1 MTMNRH
7 APTAYSQTPC
17 ASAYAAK
24 ATTTRALSATAA
36 TLRPIA
42 SATMPIGT
50 TRSSA
55 SSVATVSTRPMRPGA
70 MPTCTLKYS
79 TALERAMPSIVAPT
93 PWARYAR
100 RRILSFITTIVGA
113 ASVKFQHRYSNDS

>member
-1 MTMNRH
+1 
-7 APTAYSQTPC
+7 
-17 ASAYAAK
+17 
-24 ATTTRALSATAA
+24 
-36 TLRPIA
+36 
-42 SATMPIGT
+42 
-50 TRSSA
+50 
-55 SSVATVSTRPMRPGA
+55 

-113 ASVKFQHRYSNDS
+113 VSVKFQHRYGNDS